1 MKIEIILKWLC
12 YRNLPFLSNRSIRC
26 ILVSSYDPYDQIMF
40 NLKFP
45 PKSPIEH
52 ENTRT
57 WLIVAT
63 GCSVKNRC
71 SEKLH
76 EIHWKAPVM
85 KSFLFTLQAYI
96 WIENTQNSVLIEH
109 LSVTSFCWLYA
120 WFGRNLTN
128 YRNVSTLHFEQVFTF
143 KFPRVFFSL
152 V

>member
-26 ILVSSYDPYDQIMF
+26 ILVSLYDPYDQIMF

-57 WLIVAT
+57 WLIVAK

-76 EIHWKAPVM
+76 EIHWKAPLI
-85 KSFLFTLQAYI
+85 KSFFVYVADVYLDRKYS
-96 WIENTQNSVLIEH
+96 NSVLIEH
-109 LSVTSFCWLYA
+109 LSVTSFWWLYV
-120 WFGRNLTN
+120 WFGRNLTY
-128 YRNVSTLHFEQVFTF
+128 YRNGSTLHFEQVFTF